1 MKMLNKWQRE
11 NSSILNY
18 AMIELIKKG
27 QYARA
32 GTSLLHCVSCG
43 KCRITGPIVE
53 YFDFNARGLRCYEC
67 QKVLKVSN
75 SKRMYSVNEILQT
88 NFINY

>member
-11 NSSILNY
+11 NISILSY
-18 AMIELIKKG
+18 SMIELIKKC
-27 QYARA
+27 QYAQA
-32 GTSLLHCVSCG
+32 GTSLLQCVSCG

-53 YFDFNARGLRCYEC
+53 YFDFNPRRLKCYEC

-75 SKRMYSVNEILQT
+75 GKRMYSVNEILQT